1 MVSDLTG
8 TRRARD
14 RVRRV
19 HRCLAHV
26 PLCLALAAGGAWATD
41 GDATAVLPQ
50 PVLSSHDVL
59 PTHNTLSPPGAAVP
73 VAADTADAGA
83 PTPTPAAAPPLSEAV
98 RLTELGK
105 YFDLS
110 EPPSQDL
117 DKARDLYCRAAALGH
132 PEAVQ
137 RLGWL
142 YFKGRGVAAD
152 EAVAA
157 TLFKWAGALG
167 DTRAAGASRAVG
179 SLSEVPAP
187 CLSRQGVTT
196 LDALRARQRAT
207 TPAAAPTAAPTA
219 RPAPSAVIEQPV
231 QFRTTPAPAEQR
243 RIVAM
248 VLQHARAFHLDPRLV
263 LAIVRAESNFDVAA
277 LSPKNAQGLMQL
289 IPDTARRFSVENAF
303 DPMENLKGGM
313 AYVRWLLAYY
323 RGDVTLTLAAY
334 NAGEGAVD
342 RFRGVP
348 PYAETL
354 SYVQRIR
361 AFYPFDRHPY
371 DTRVLAAGERSWIA
385 NDVAASSGASATV
398 TTR

>member
-1 MVSDLTG
+1 MVIDHPG
-8 TRRARD
+8 TRRARA
-14 RVRRV
+14 RVPRV
-19 HRCLAHV
+19 PHRLFVAL
-26 PLCLALAAGGAWATD
+26 PLCLALAVPAAWANDDEAQVGVQPVETSAMP
-41 GDATAVLPQ
+41 GSSAPPQ
-50 PVLSSHDVL
+50 P
-59 PTHNTLSPPGAAVP
+59 AV
-73 VAADTADAGA
+73 A
-83 PTPTPAAAPPLSEAV
+83 PAVRTPLSEAA

-117 DKARDLYCRAAALGH
+117 DKARDLYCRAAVLG
-132 PEAVQ
+132 PAEAVQ

-142 YFKGRGVAAD
+142 YFKGRGVAPD

-157 TLFKWAGALG
+157 TLFKWASALG
-167 DTRAAGASRAVG
+167 DARSTGAARALSTA
-179 SLSEVPAP
+179 SEVPAP
-187 CLSRQGVTT
+187 CLARLGVTS
-196 LDALRARQRAT
+196 LESLRARQRAT
-207 TPAAAPTAAPTA
+207 APSA
-219 RPAPSAVIEQPV
+219 RPAPSAVVEQPA
-231 QFRTTPAPAEQR
+231 QFRTTPAPADRR
-243 RIVAM
+243 RIVEM
-248 VLQHARAFHLDPRLV
+248 VVQQARAYRLDPRLV

-289 IPDTARRFSVENAF
+289 IPDTARRFSVENPL
-303 DPMENLKGGM
+303 DPMENIRGGM

-348 PYAETL
+348 PFAETL

-371 DTRVLAAGERSWIA
+371 DPRALAAGERSWIT
-385 NDVAASSGASATV
+385 NDVAATSGAGATPIPV
-398 TTR
+398 QR

>member
-1 MVSDLTG
+1 MVVDLTG

-19 HRCLAHV
+19 RLCLAPL
-26 PLCLALAAGGAWATD
+26 PLCLALAAGGAWAAD
-41 GDATAVLPQ
+41 GDATAAVPQ
-50 PVLSSHDVL
+50 PVLSAHDLL
-59 PTHNTLSPPGAAVP
+59 PAQNAASQQGAATP
-73 VAADTADAGA
+73 FAADTADAG
-83 PTPTPAAAPPLSEAV
+83 TPTPVPTAAAAPPLSEAV

-187 CLSRQGVTT
+187 CLSRLGVTT
-196 LDALRARQRAT
+196 LDALRARQRAAT
-207 TPAAAPTAAPTA
+207 PTA

-263 LAIVRAESNFDVAA
+263 LAIVRAESNFDAAA

-385 NDVAASSGASATV
+385 NDVAASSGAGATV
-398 TTR
+398 TTRSR

>member
-1 MVSDLTG
+1 MVLDLPG
-8 TRRARD
+8 TRRARV
-14 RVRRV
+14 RVPRV
-19 HRCLAHV
+19 LRILVAS
-26 PLCLALAAGGAWATD
+26 PLCLALAAGNAWAAGED
-41 GDATAVLPQ
+41 
-50 PVLSSHDVL
+50 LSSARVPDAA
-59 PTHNTLSPPGAAVP
+59 SPPAAGRP
-73 VAADTADAGA
+73 IASL
-83 PTPTPAAAPPLSEAV
+83 PAAPDRSPLSDAA

-105 YFDLS
+105 YFELS

-117 DKARDLYCRAAALGH
+117 LKARDLYCRAALLGH
-132 PEAVQ
+132 AVAVQ

-142 YFKGRGVAAD
+142 YFKGRGVTAD

-157 TLFKWAGALG
+157 TLFKWAAAMGDAGSTGAA
-167 DTRAAGASRAVG
+167 RALSTAG
-179 SLSEVPAP
+179 EVPAP
-187 CLSRQGVTT
+187 CLARVGVTS
-196 LDALRARQRAT
+196 LEALRARQRV
-207 TPAAAPTAAPTA
+207 AAP
-219 RPAPSAVIEQPV
+219 PAGPPPSAVVEQPA
-231 QFRTTPAPAEQR
+231 QFRTTPAPVER
-243 RIVAM
+243 RRVVEM
-248 VLQHARAFHLDPRLV
+248 VVQQARAYRLDPRLV

-289 IPDTARRFSVENAF
+289 IPDTARRFSVENPL
-303 DPMENLKGGM
+303 DPMENIKGGM

-371 DTRVLAAGERSWIA
+371 DLRALASGERSWIVS
-385 NDVAASSGASATV
+385 DVAATSGTGATPIAV
-398 TTR
+398 PR